1 MASTISQPLSI
12 DGQTLHNVE
21 WEEYCRLRDDP
32 ANDHIRMTY
41 LDGTLTIMSPQA
53 RHDRSSRS
61 LFLLVVAVA
70 RAWRIEF
77 LTVGTTTLRRKG
89 RAKLKG
95 AGKEPDDGFY
105 FGEDVAKVEGVDDL
119 DLTIHPPPNLA
130 IEVDN
135 TGNSA
140 SALPIYARI
149 RVPEVWVYKVR
160 KHTLWF
166 GRLVGDEYQEIDRSL
181 GLPRLTPTLV
191 LQAFDARSG
200 GMNNLDWLDWLDAWA
215 RALPD
220 PPEIVR

>member
-12 DGQTLHNVE
+12 DGQTLRDVE

-32 ANDHIRMTY
+32 ANDHLRMTY
-41 LDGTLTIMSPQA
+41 LDGTQTITSPQA

-61 LFLLVVAVA
+61 LLYLVTAVA
-70 RAWRIEF
+70 RAWRIRF
-77 LTVGTTTLRRKG
+77 LAVGTTTLRRKG
-89 RAKLKG
+89 RARLKG

-105 FGEDVAKVEGVDDL
+105 FGEDVAKVEEVDDL

-135 TGNSA
+135 TVDSK

-160 KHTLWF
+160 HHTLWF
-166 GRLVGDEYQEIDRSL
+166 GRLVGDEYQEIDRSQ

-191 LQAFDARSG
+191 LQALDVRSG
-200 GMNNLDWLDWLDAWA
+200 GMDNLDWLDWLDAWA
-215 RALPD
+215 RTLPD
-220 PPEIVR
+220 PPATR